1 MASQDMKA
9 AERTYGY
16 FISLVKWTIP
26 IVVVITAVVVVII
39 SN

>member
-1 MASQDMKA
+1 MASQEMKA

-26 IVVVITAVVVVII
+26 IVAIIAAAVVVII

>member
-26 IVVVITAVVVVII
+26 IVALIAATVVII
-39 SN
+39 ISN

>member
-16 FISLVKWTIP
+16 FISLLKWTIP
-26 IVVVITAVVVVII
+26 IVAVIALAVVII
-39 SN
+39 ISN

>member
-16 FISLVKWTIP
+16 FIALVKWTIP
-26 IVVVITAVVVVII
+26 IVALITLFVVII
-39 SN
+39 ISN

>member
-9 AERTYGY
+9 AERTYGS
-16 FISLVKWTIP
+16 FITLVKWSVP
-26 IVVVITAVVVVII
+26 IIALIALTVVVII